1 MMKFIEQLEKA
12 KLLGID
18 IFDLTI
24 ADELKCTLDFNY
36 TEDEFEKLCQFTK
49 DCIEQSAA
57 TDYLPIA
64 GVDEGAIA
72 NVFNELVADEDYSI
86 SDILELSYCDILEK
100 ATYYM

>member
-18 IFDLTI
+18 VFDLTI

-49 DCIEQSAA
+49 DCIELS
-57 TDYLPIA
+57 
-64 GVDEGAIA
+64 GVIA
-72 NVFNELVADEDYSI
+72 NVLNELVADEDYSI